1 MGKMFIRW
9 TSLRSSLRLISP
21 QSTKISSSSSM
32 PLLLSTRLKSTAASP
47 EDAEEDQPIKYST
60 SKGHGMHPSF
70 LKKSDVEKW
79 GYVPVRFEEFIV
91 LFSLYAVLVYFCVL
105 REESDL
111 DEILKEGPQF
121 NSDFLEGL
129 GKRELENC
137 LAEYSRQDLDGQRI
151 VKRLAEL
158 NGAEGQQGAAP
169 ETEN

>member
-1 MGKMFIRW
+1 MYINNLGFY
-9 TSLRSSLRLISP
+9 
-21 QSTKISSSSSM
+21 
-32 PLLLSTRLKSTAASP
+32 LS
-47 EDAEEDQPIKYST
+47 
-60 SKGHGMHPSF
+60 
-70 LKKSDVEKW
+70 
-79 GYVPVRFEEFIV
+79 FEEFIV

-158 NGAEGQQGAAP
+158 NEAEGQQDAATK
-169 ETEN
+169 TEN